1 MVLED
6 MGNISEIF
14 KLESSLKL
22 MFRIAHQNRKKKC
35 RKYLIK
41 MYEHKNDIKLKEEYY
56 TIVFI
61 RRF

>member
-22 MFRIAHQNRKKKC
+22 MFRIAHQNRKKKMS
-35 RKYLIK
+35 KIF
-41 MYEHKNDIKLKEEYY
+41 N
-56 TIVFI
+56 
-61 RRF
+61 